1 MKAPSSAVVM
11 ILALVSTLPAI
22 AQQLKPNEL
31 PTNIQGA
38 TTIIAPS
45 EDFDPLNASD
55 EDLAYNGFPPR
66 PDQVASPKAYASWVK
81 AIDASKTRIQPVLK
95 QSDHFSGPAQVKKNG
110 SANQNAGAL
119 DSYNWSGYLNLSGSS
134 SYGKES
140 FYYVYA
146 DFLVPVARQPFNVCT
161 GGWDY
166 SVSWVGIDGWNSPD
180 VLQAG
185 FEADA
190 YCDGSTTATYYS
202 PWYEWFPNS
211 WTNITNLSI
220 APGDEYF
227 VEVWSTSSTQ
237 GYAYLVNE
245 NTDQAVEIGFKAPS
259 GTTLKGNSAE
269 WIVERPGING
279 SLSTLT
285 NYVDDPFWDAYA
297 VTFSDSVIDPSS
309 STSDPVTGL
318 DSKGVADSYPTLLG
332 PSAFLMQTTGSA
344 H

>member
-11 ILALVSTLPAI
+11 MLALVSTLPGI

-31 PTNIQGA
+31 PTNLPGA

-55 EDLAYNGFPPR
+55 EDLADNGFPPR
-66 PDQVASPKAYASWVK
+66 PDQVASPKAYASWAK
-81 AIDASKTRIQPVLK
+81 AINASKTRIQPVLK
-95 QSDHFSGPAQVKKNG
+95 QSNHFSGPAQLKRSG
-110 SANQNAGAL
+110 SASQNAGAL

-134 SYGKES
+134 SYGTGS

-166 SVSWVGIDGWNSPD
+166 SVSWVGIDGWNSAD

-190 YCDGSTTATYYS
+190 YCNGSTTSTYYS

-297 VTFSDSVIDPSS
+297 VTFSDSVVDPSS
-309 STSDPVTGL
+309 STSDSVTGL
-318 DSKGVADSYPTLLG
+318 DSNGVADSYPTLLG